1 MAIITATV
9 IGGTAL
15 SAVSAG
21 TIAAGV
27 AFAGAAANTAVS
39 LNQSKKAKDAQ
50 GEAEDQA
57 DKALAAA
64 RERLEVN
71 YLEGLSIQKEP
82 YELQREALLAGG
94 AQALQAA
101 QSGERGASAAAGRVA
116 IAQQAGQAEIRTA
129 MGKEMADLEM
139 IALKEESRLRD
150 AQAGLDVREAE
161 GATLAAQQAAEN
173 RAIAQQGIAKGISGM
188 GKSAAS
194 IIPEYLDTGDLKTTG
209 VQGQEVS
216 KKLIEENP
224 SRFFTD
230 KSGKMIDNDALK
242 NRAGGTFKA
251 KNNIFDPIF
260 AGISGVELDYLGSM
274 PYRPSSD
281 FGQAKKRY

>member
-39 LNQSKKAKDAQ
+39 LNQSKKAKKAQ

-57 DKALAAA
+57 DKALTAA
-64 RERLEVN
+64 RERLDMN

-101 QSGERGASAAAGRVA
+101 QSGERGVSAAAGRVA

-129 MGKEMADLEM
+129 MGREMADLEM
-139 IALKEESRLRD
+139 IGLKEESRLRD
-150 AQAGLDVREAE
+150 LQSGIDLQEAR
-161 GATLAAQQAAEN
+161 GATLAAQQAAED
-173 RAIAQQGIAKGISGM
+173 RARAQQGVSAGITSM

-194 IIPEYLDTGDLKTTG
+194 IIPKYPKKGGVDLDSVGGLDEPGIESVVGDPSKYAASEIADVSG
-209 VQGQEVS
+209 VQTISMSDLDLPPSAEELS
-216 KKLIEENP
+216 LI
-224 SRFFTD
+224 
-230 KSGKMIDNDALK
+230 KSNRRK
-242 NRAGGTFKA
+242 NYNIMFP
-251 KNNIFDPIF
+251 NN
-260 AGISGVELDYLGSM
+260 
-274 PYRPSSD
+274 
-281 FGQAKKRY
+281 

>member
-1 MAIITATV
+1 MAIIT
-9 IGGTAL
+9 GTAL
-15 SAVSAG
+15 IAGSAAVTAA
-21 TIAAGV
+21 TVAAGV
-27 AFAGAAANTAVS
+27 GFAASAATTAVS
-39 LNQSKKAKDAQ
+39 LNQAKKQRDAQ
-50 GEAEDQA
+50 VEAEDQA
-57 DKALAAA
+57 DKALASA

-129 MGKEMADLEM
+129 MGKEMADLELM
-139 IALKEESRLRD
+139 GLKEESRLRD

-161 GATLAAQQAAEN
+161 GATLAAQQAAIA
-173 RAIAQQGIAKGISGM
+173 RAQANQGVVSGIGGM
-188 GKSAAS
+188 VKSAGSA
-194 IIPEYLDTGDLKTTG
+194 IPEYLNTGGLKTTE

-216 KKLIEENP
+216 KKLIGENP

-230 KSGKMIDNDALK
+230 KSGKMIDNDVLK
-242 NRAGGTFKA
+242 NRATGTFEA
-251 KNNIFDPIF
+251 VNGIYDPIF

>member
-1 MAIITATV
+1 MAIITTTV
-9 IGGTAL
+9 LAGTAL

-39 LNQSKKAKDAQ
+39 LNQSKKAKKAQ

-129 MGKEMADLEM
+129 MGREMADLEM

-188 GKSAAS
+188 GKSAGNL
-194 IIPEYLDTGDLKTTG
+194 IPKYAKTGTDEQGDFAG
-209 VQGQEVS
+209 VGYGTYKDQ
-216 KKLIEENP
+216 
-224 SRFFTD
+224 
-230 KSGKMIDNDALK
+230 
-242 NRAGGTFKA
+242 GGTMSREDY
-251 KNNIFDPIF
+251 KNILGGGTQTGNLLAGVGERTSELFEPIF
-260 AGISGVELDYLGSM
+260 
-274 PYRPSSD
+274 RR
-281 FGQAKKRY
+281 KN

>member
-15 SAVSAG
+15 SAVGAG

-39 LNQSKKAKDAQ
+39 LNQSKKAKKAQ
-50 GEAEDQA
+50 GEAEAQA
-57 DKALAAA
+57 DKALSSA
-64 RERLEVN
+64 RERLDMN

-101 QSGERGASAAAGRVA
+101 QSGERGVSAAAGRVA

-129 MGKEMADLEM
+129 MGREMADLEM
-139 IALKEESRLRD
+139 IGLKEESRLRD
-150 AQAGLDVREAE
+150 MQAGIDVQEAK
-161 GATLAAQQAAEN
+161 GATLAAQQAAED

-188 GKSAAS
+188 GKSAS
-194 IIPEYLDTGDLKTTG
+194 SMIPEYPKTG
-209 VQGQEVS
+209 
-216 KKLIEENP
+216 
-224 SRFFTD
+224 
-230 KSGKMIDNDALK
+230 
-242 NRAGGTFKA
+242 GGTDNQGDFAGVGYGTYKDQGGTMSRGDY
-251 KNNIFDPIF
+251 KNILGGGTQTGNLLAGVGETTSGLFEPIF
-260 AGISGVELDYLGSM
+260 
-274 PYRPSSD
+274 RR
-281 FGQAKKRY
+281 KN

>member
-1 MAIITATV
+1 
-9 IGGTAL
+9 
-15 SAVSAG
+15 
-21 TIAAGV
+21 
-27 AFAGAAANTAVS
+27 
-39 LNQSKKAKDAQ
+39 
-50 GEAEDQA
+50 
-57 DKALAAA
+57 
-64 RERLEVN
+64 
-71 YLEGLSIQKEP
+71 
-82 YELQREALLAGG
+82 
-94 AQALQAA
+94 
-101 QSGERGASAAAGRVA
+101 
-116 IAQQAGQAEIRTA
+116 
-129 MGKEMADLEM
+129 MGKEMADLELM
-139 IALKEESRLRD
+139 GLKEESRLRD

-161 GATLAAQQAAEN
+161 GATLAAQQAAED

-194 IIPEYLDTGDLKTTG
+194 MIPEYLNTDGLKTTG

-230 KSGKMIDNDALK
+230 KSGKMIDNDVLK
-242 NRAGGTFKA
+242 NRARGTFEA

>member
-1 MAIITATV
+1 MAIIT
-9 IGGTAL
+9 GTAL
-15 SAVSAG
+15 IAG
-21 TIAAGV
+21 SVAAGV
-27 AFAGAAANTAVS
+27 GFAASAATTAVS
-39 LNQSKKAKDAQ
+39 LNQAKKQRDAQ
-50 GEAEDQA
+50 VEAEDQA
-57 DKALAAA
+57 DKALASA

-101 QSGERGASAAAGRVA
+101 QSGERGVSAAAGRVS

-129 MGKEMADLEM
+129 MGKEMADLELM
-139 IALKEESRLRD
+139 GLKEESRLRD

-161 GATLAAQQAAEN
+161 GATLAAQQAAIA
-173 RAIAQQGIAKGISGM
+173 RAQANQGVVSGIGGM
-188 GKSAAS
+188 VKSAGSA
-194 IIPEYLDTGDLKTTG
+194 IPEYLNTGGLKTTE

-216 KKLIEENP
+216 KKLIGENP

-230 KSGKMIDNDALK
+230 KSGKMIDNDVLK
-242 NRAGGTFKA
+242 NRARGTFEA

-274 PYRPSSD
+274 PYRPPSD